1 MWGTLIGLSKSIEDE
16 IKMNTFWILGT
27 AIQNNHKAQ
36 QEYLSHDP
44 LPVVLSVLSSPDSV
58 ASPKTRAK
66 AVYVISNATKHNA
79 EAVHRFDTLGGWQ
92 VLKGALKDSSIQV
105 RRKTV
110 FLLNTL
116 LVQDVPTQSD
126 VSSTTEP
133 NVASTNSTTS
143 RAALSTSTTIPAS
156 SHDMPLSNTTTNGE
170 TRASFNRHGITNAL
184 LSALVDPVP
193 HGVDGDE
200 GLDGDP
206 EFEEKG
212 VRCLITYLDSD
223 DAELGGQEKVLVG
236 RLIVG
241 RGKKKDALERWNVDE
256 NEYAILEKAV
266 R

>member
-1 MWGTLIGLSKSIEDE
+1 
-16 IKMNTFWILGT
+16 
-27 AIQNNHKAQ
+27 
-36 QEYLSHDP
+36 
-44 LPVVLSVLSSPDSV
+44 
-58 ASPKTRAK
+58 
-66 AVYVISNATKHNA
+66 
-79 EAVHRFDTLGGWQ
+79 
-92 VLKGALKDSSIQV
+92 
-105 RRKTV
+105 
-110 FLLNTL
+110 
-116 LVQDVPTQSD
+116 
-126 VSSTTEP
+126 
-133 NVASTNSTTS
+133 
-143 RAALSTSTTIPAS
+143 
-156 SHDMPLSNTTTNGE
+156 MPLSNTTTNGE

-223 DAELGGQEKVLVG
+223 DAELGGQEKVLLG

-241 RGKKKDALERWNVDE
+241 RGKKDVLERWNVDE